1 MLDNTSSEI
10 VLLRACM
17 KGDTTAF
24 ETIVEKYQ
32 SLVCAITFSATANL
46 DKSEE
51 LAQEAF
57 IRAWI
62 NLAQLKDLTKF
73 RAWLCSIARNIVR
86 NYIRDK
92 KRDVVGKAASIE
104 KMAAG
109 EITDVHQVMST
120 VEEAN
125 VAFNMMMEIRNKVM
139 DAYQEV
145 MRIRL

>member
-1 MLDNTSSEI
+1 MNEINSIGPIKQNGTPEKVSGQQQAQQKGGPSFKDTLQGFLSDVNTMQ
-10 VLLRACM
+10 V
-17 KGDTTAF
+17 
-24 ETIVEKYQ
+24 
-32 SLVCAITFSATANL
+32 
-46 DKSEE
+46 
-51 LAQEAF
+51 
-57 IRAWI
+57 
-62 NLAQLKDLTKF
+62 
-73 RAWLCSIARNIVR
+73 
-86 NYIRDK
+86 
-92 KRDVVGKAASIE
+92 KADQSIE